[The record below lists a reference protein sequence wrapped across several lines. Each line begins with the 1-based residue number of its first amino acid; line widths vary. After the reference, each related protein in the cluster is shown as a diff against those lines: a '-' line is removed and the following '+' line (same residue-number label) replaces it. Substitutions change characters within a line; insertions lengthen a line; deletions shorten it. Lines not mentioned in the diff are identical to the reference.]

1 MLFTF
6 SEAKTILQATAP
18 KIVESD
24 SIEERLF
31 IEGLSKPNPIPH
43 SIECGLIEQD
53 VIKA

>member
-6 SEAKTILQATAP
+6 SEAKTILQASAP
-18 KIVESD
+18 KIVAND

-43 SIECGLIEQD
+43 STECGLIEQD
-53 VIKA
+53 LNKA